1 MVSKIIDST
10 NSTCVTDQRLL
21 FMQPI
26 AHKDSSVPV
35 KANAKLVSNVQ
46 MIMRTGMLTHMPCR
60 STVVYLNNL
69 NFRFR

>member
-1 MVSKIIDST
+1 MVSKIIDSI
-10 NSTCVTDQRLL
+10 NSTCITDQRLL

-26 AHKDSSVPV
+26 VHKDSSVSV

-60 STVVYLNNL
+60 LTVVYLNN
-69 NFRFR
+69 